1 MDFKYYFTGV
11 ILYLLFISF
20 NQTAV
25 IKSCSVFNNQIK
37 NEYHV
42 DTFSFNTSGTS
53 MEYIAQRLYSYDEE
67 NPKIVNNLI
76 LLSANGYRDSL
87 MLFFQTQDKEEYN
100 DLIPISDSL
109 VVNKYA
115 RDYKVT
121 IDDDVPFFLY
131 LENDKDWL
139 TFSKNI
145 RTGDYYLV
153 KAIIQDTI
161 VSILNRIKPGMTIQ
175 DVYLHLNLP
184 EETLGDHYS
193 SIMIFDADKPSGI
206 WYKNESFYYESKSSI
221 LVNSILIK
229 FRNKRIISITIDSH
243 IGYDY
248 DNPLR
253 RGF

>member
-1 MDFKYYFTGV
+1 MDFKYYFSAL

-25 IKSCSVFNNQIK
+25 INSCSVFNNQIK
-37 NEYHV
+37 KEHPI

-53 MEYIAQRLYSYDEE
+53 KEYITHRLYRYDEE
-67 NPKIVNNLI
+67 DQRIVNNLI
-76 LLSANGYRDSL
+76 LLSANGYKDSL
-87 MLFFQTQDKEEYN
+87 MLFFQPQDKEEYN

-109 VVNKYA
+109 VFNKFA
-115 RDYKVT
+115 KDYQVT

-131 LENDKDWL
+131 LENDKDWI

-161 VSILNRIKPGMTIQ
+161 VSILNGIKPGMTINQ
-175 DVYLHLNLP
+175 VYSCLNLP
-184 EETLGDHYS
+184 EKNLEDQYS
-193 SIMIFDADKPSGI
+193 AILIFDADKPSGM
-206 WYKNESFYYESKSSI
+206 WYKDENFYYESKSSI
-221 LVNSILIK
+221 LAKSILIK
-229 FRNKRIISITIDSH
+229 FQNKRIVSITIASN
-243 IGYDY
+243 IGYNS